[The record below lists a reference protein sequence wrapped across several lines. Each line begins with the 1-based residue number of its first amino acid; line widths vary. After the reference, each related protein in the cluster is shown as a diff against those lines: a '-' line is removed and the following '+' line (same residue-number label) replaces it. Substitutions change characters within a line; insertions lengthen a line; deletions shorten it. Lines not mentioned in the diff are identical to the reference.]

1 MEKDE
6 RGMTEKEWDKKL
18 KIDKCIECGLCSYV
32 CPSRIELTEK
42 VGKAKDLYFKMSRK

>member
-1 MEKDE
+1 LNNINNTQYIDALKD
-6 RGMTEKEWDKKL
+6 L
-18 KIDKCIECGLCSYV
+18 CVNKCVQCGLCSYV